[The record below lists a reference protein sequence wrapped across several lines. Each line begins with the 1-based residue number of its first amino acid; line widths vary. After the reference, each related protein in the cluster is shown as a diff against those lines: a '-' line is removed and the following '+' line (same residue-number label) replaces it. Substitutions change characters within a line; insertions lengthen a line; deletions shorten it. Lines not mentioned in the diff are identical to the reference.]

1 MTGPR
6 PLGTPGGPDTTR
18 TQRWRA
24 WLEDSFASGSAL
36 LLLAALAGTIY
47 LLLDFERLVRVWR
60 SYWPALIL
68 FAVLVL
74 AGTTAMWLWMLAD
87 CGARVARGHDPRL
100 IAWLAVMGIVSPAAW
115 LYYFVER
122 RPRRSHP

>member
-6 PLGTPGGPDTTR
+6 PLGTPGGPDIAR

-68 FAVLVL
+68 FAALVL
-74 AGTTAMWLWMLAD
+74 AVTTAMWLWMLAD

-115 LYYFVER
+115 LYYFIER

>member
-1 MTGPR
+1 LTAPR
-6 PLGTPGGPDTTR
+6 PLGTAGGPDTAR
-18 TQRWRA
+18 SGRWRV
-24 WLEDSFASGSAL
+24 WVEDVFASGSAL
-36 LLLAALAGTIY
+36 SLLAALAGMIY
-47 LLLDFERLVRVWR
+47 LLLDPERLARVWR

-68 FAVLVL
+68 CALLVL
-74 AGTTAMWLWMLAD
+74 AVTTVMWLWMLAD

-122 RPRRSHP
+122 RPRQSRC

>member
-1 MTGPR
+1 M
-6 PLGTPGGPDTTR
+6 
-18 TQRWRA
+18 
-24 WLEDSFASGSAL
+24 
-36 LLLAALAGTIY
+36 LLAALAGTIY

-115 LYYFVER
+115 LYYFIER